1 MRILVAGG
9 GGFIGSHLDEKFLA
23 GGHSVAI
30 LDDFND
36 FYDPQIKRANIA
48 ALSKDV
54 PVHHVDLRENAAVR
68 NLFHREKFDT
78 IAHLAARAGVR
89 PSIQHPQLYYD
100 TNVTGTL
107 HLLDAARAPGVE
119 RFIFASSSS
128 VYGVSKTVPFSEEQ
142 HLTQTIS
149 PYAAT
154 KLAAEFLCST
164 YSHLYKLRVV
174 ALRYFTVYGPRPRPD
189 LAIHQFTKK
198 IHAGQ
203 PIDQFGDGPTRRDY
217 TYIDE
222 ILHGTRSPLPY
233 SGRLFDIFNL
243 GESETIQ
250 LKDLI
255 EKIEKALGK
264 KAKINQLPEQPGDVP
279 LTCADISKARK
290 LLGYNPTT
298 QLSEG
303 LPHFIEWFMQR
314 ASLTSRSC
322 RSRNAHVSS
331 PARRNPEPHC
341 WPRCSTIIRSCSCY
355 RKRRHISQLF
365 SPNTRR
371 VVAGCSSIISR
382 ANRARTCSLP
392 GRACAASAITP
403 IFRVPNFFKDSRAPL
418 STPPGPTT
426 TCWS

>member
-1 MRILVAGG
+1 MRILVTGG
-9 GGFIGSHLDEKFLA
+9 AGFIGSHLVEKLLA
-23 GGHSVAI
+23 AGHSVAI

-68 NLFHREKFDT
+68 NLFRREKFDT

-107 HLLDAARAPGVE
+107 HLLDAARATGVE

-174 ALRYFTVYGPRPRPD
+174 ALRYFTVYGPRQRPD
-189 LAIHQFTKK
+189 LAIHQFARK

-203 PIDQFGDGPTRRDY
+203 PIDQFGDGTTRRDY
-217 TYIDE
+217 TYIDD
-222 ILHGTRSPLPY
+222 IIQGTMAALTYNGP
-233 SGRLFDIFNL
+233 LFDIFNL

-314 ASLTSRSC
+314 AS
-322 RSRNAHVSS
+322 
-331 PARRNPEPHC
+331 
-341 WPRCSTIIRSCSCY
+341 
-355 RKRRHISQLF
+355 
-365 SPNTRR
+365 
-371 VVAGCSSIISR
+371 
-382 ANRARTCSLP
+382 
-392 GRACAASAITP
+392 
-403 IFRVPNFFKDSRAPL
+403 
-418 STPPGPTT
+418 
-426 TCWS
+426 